1 MKKAVCGLM
10 ACVLLL
16 GACVGC
22 GQKEMKKE
30 FSFPAALTTQTL
42 LDSGAFSE
50 RLEELDPDIAVML
63 FCLNGDVSEYE
74 GSKVYYSTGAT
85 AEIAAVISVR
95 DESKVPEVEEALKA
109 WVNSQIE
116 AEKDYRPAEVPKLE
130 NAIVESRGFTVL
142 LVVAADA
149 AKATEAIETIVAE
162 K

>member
-1 MKKAVCGLM
+1 MKRLIYGLS

-16 GACVGC
+16 GVCVGC
-22 GQKEMKKE
+22 GQKAPEKE
-30 FSFPAALTTQTL
+30 PSFPAAMTTQAL

-50 RLEELDPDIAVML
+50 QLEELDPDIAVMM
-63 FCLNGDVSEYE
+63 FWLNGDVSEYE

-85 AEIAAVISVR
+85 SEIAAVISVR
-95 DESKVPEVEEALKA
+95 DESKVPEVEEALKD

-130 NAIVESRGFTVL
+130 NAIIESRGFTVL
-142 LVVAADA
+142 LAVAADA
-149 AKATEAIETIVAE
+149 EKATAAIETIVVE